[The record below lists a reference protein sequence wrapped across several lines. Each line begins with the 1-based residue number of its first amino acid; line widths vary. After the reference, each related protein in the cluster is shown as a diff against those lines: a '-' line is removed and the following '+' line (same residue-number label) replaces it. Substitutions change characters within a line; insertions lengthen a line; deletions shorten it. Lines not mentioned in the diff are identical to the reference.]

1 MNERG
6 VYNGLLTRFARP
18 VALVV
23 QAAARSHLLQFF
35 PPFVQLL
42 WIVRIEFRGTLGM
55 YIFQIAF
62 PAHVPITKLS
72 RPKFSHYNGHF
83 MLPFCA

>member
-42 WIVRIEFRGTLGM
+42 WIVRIECRGTLGM
-55 YIFQIAF
+55 YIFQVAF
-62 PAHVPITKLS
+62 PTHAPKTLTFIAMFKLVVLENSVP
-72 RPKFSHYNGHF
+72 
-83 MLPFCA
+83 